1 MGAFPEEN
9 LAFDEAAVSVVPG
22 DGFHLFCCQRI
33 FGDAGEI
40 GLVLRLLDGEG
51 DRYLA
56 PLGCPFKTDV
66 CRMNAMGLR
75 CCCHGGELGQ

>member
-40 GLVLRLLDGEG
+40 
-51 DRYLA
+51 
-56 PLGCPFKTDV
+56 
-66 CRMNAMGLR
+66 
-75 CCCHGGELGQ
+75 